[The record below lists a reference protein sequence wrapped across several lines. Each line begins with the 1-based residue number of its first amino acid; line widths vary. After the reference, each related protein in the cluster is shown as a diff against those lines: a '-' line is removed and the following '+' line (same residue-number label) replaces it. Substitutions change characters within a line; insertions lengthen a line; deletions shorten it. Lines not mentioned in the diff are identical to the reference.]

1 LRYNVGKSG
10 YHTRQFI
17 TAELPFDH
25 IAMDTITGFPTTER
39 GNNVILVITDLC
51 TRFKLLL
58 PQQTKSA
65 TETAAN
71 VWKVFCT
78 FPLPKIVQS
87 DNGTEFYNQVIKSL
101 FDLHGVDH
109 RTIAAYNPR
118 ANGSAENA
126 VGSCQQVLRKLTNG
140 NMKDWD
146 DFLPSAQLALN
157 SKATI
162 LGSLR
167 ATFWAVRPYSTTT
180 GGLIK
185 LSKSRGPRTAHP
197 QPSPKPALGRRL
209 PHQYRAGQN
218 RQLPQLHTTRLE
230 LIRSTCRIQLPRP
243 RTLQTL

>member
-1 LRYNVGKSG
+1 
-10 YHTRQFI
+10 
-17 TAELPFDH
+17 
-25 IAMDTITGFPTTER
+25 MDTITGFPTTER

-87 DNGTEFYNQVIKSL
+87 DNGTEFCNQVIKSL

-146 DFLPSAQLALN
+146 NFLPSAQLALN
-157 SKATI
+157 SKANRSTKSSPA
-162 LGSLR
+162 SLLFGLDVNAFADYDR
-167 ATFWAVRPYSTTT
+167 ATS
-180 GGLIK
+180 K
-185 LSKSRGPRTAHP
+185 LLGGPRRV
-197 QPSPKPALGRRL
+197 S
-209 PHQYRAGQN
+209 
-218 RQLPQLHTTRLE
+218 
-230 LIRSTCRIQLPRP
+230 
-243 RTLQTL
+243 QTGT

>member
-1 LRYNVGKSG
+1 MAPRLYWPGLRSDCQAQVSSCLQCLRYNVGKSG
-10 YHTRQFI
+10 YHTRQYI

-65 TETAAN
+65 AEMAAN

-78 FPLPKIVQS
+78 FPFPKIVQS
-87 DNGTEFYNQVIKSL
+87 DNGTEFCNQVIKSL
-101 FDLHGVDH
+101 FDLYGADH

-126 VGSCQQVLRKLTNG
+126 VRSCQQVLRKLTNG

-146 DFLPSAQLALN
+146 DFPPSAQLALN

-162 LGSLR
+162 RGSLR
-167 ATFWAVRPYSTTT
+167 ATFWAARPYSTTT
-180 GGLIK
+180 GRHCK
-185 LSKSRGPRTAHP
+185 LRSRLRLWQQASSSNFQLLSDLCAHSGNYRKRFP
-197 QPSPKPALGRRL
+197 DLAL
-209 PHQYRAGQN
+209 
-218 RQLPQLHTTRLE
+218 
-230 LIRSTCRIQLPRP
+230 
-243 RTLQTL
+243 